1 MKLFNLIVVAT
12 LSLLVGSCSSYNKV
26 VKGDDYQLKFDKAN
40 KLYEEKDFDR
50 CIVLYE
56 QIYQHSPKTGEG
68 ELAYYRLAKSYYEI
82 EDFYMSSYYFGQYI
96 QRYPYSQKNEEA
108 YFLMAL
114 SSVKNSPEYSLDQT
128 ETEGAINTVQ
138 QFIDRYPNST
148 LVDSCNR
155 VIDRLRFKLELKEY
169 EHVKLY
175 DKTENYRAAVTSG
188 EIFLENYSKSKFCE
202 EVYFLIVKNSYLLSI
217 NSIESK
223 KIERI
228 DKTTERITNFAILYP
243 NSNYLKEVKTI
254 ENKINQFRETK
265 TD

>member
-1 MKLFNLIVVAT
+1 MRLHNLLIAIFIF
-12 LSLLVGSCSSYNKV
+12 LVSCSSYNRV
-26 VKGDDYQLKFDKAN
+26 VKGDDYQEKFELAN
-40 KLYEEKDFDR
+40 KLYDAKDFDR

-68 ELAYYRLAKSYYEI
+68 ELAYFRLAKSYYEI

-96 QRYPYSQKNEEA
+96 QRFPFSSKNEEA

-128 ETEGAINTVQ
+128 ETEGAINSVQ
-138 QFIDRYPNST
+138 EFIDRYPNST

-175 DKTENYRAAVTSG
+175 DKTENFRAAVTSG
-188 EIFLENYSKSKFCE
+188 EIFIENYSKSKFCE
-202 EVYFLIVKNSYLLSI
+202 EVYFLVVKNSYLLSI

-223 KIERI
+223 KVERI
-228 DKTTERITNFAILYP
+228 EKTWERITNFAILYP
-243 NSNYLKEVKTI
+243 NSNYLKEVKSI
-254 ENKINQFRETK
+254 ESKLNQSK
-265 TD
+265 Q

>member
-1 MKLFNLIVVAT
+1 MKKISIIITVLTF
-12 LSLLVGSCSSYNKV
+12 LVGCSGYNKV
-26 VKGDDYQLKFDKAN
+26 VKGDDYQQKFEMAN

-96 QRYPYSQKNEEA
+96 QRYPYSSKNEEA
-108 YFLMAL
+108 YFLMAI

-138 QFIDRYPNST
+138 QFIDRYPNSS
-148 LVDSCNR
+148 LVDSCNH

-175 DKTENYRAAVTSG
+175 DKTENYRAAVTAG
-188 EIFLENYSKSKFCE
+188 EIFMENFSKSKFVE
-202 EVYFLIVKNSYLLSI
+202 EVFYLIVKNSYLLSV

-223 KIERI
+223 KLERI
-228 DKTTERITNFAILYP
+228 EKTLERITNFAILYP
-243 NSNYLKEVKTI
+243 NSVYLKEVKSI
-254 ENKINQFRETK
+254 ESKIKQSVK
-265 TD
+265 

>member
-1 MKLFNLIVVAT
+1 MKKVLFA
-12 LSLLVGSCSSYNKV
+12 LSLIIVLMSCSNYNKV
-26 VKGDDYQLKFDKAN
+26 VKGDDYQQKFEVAN
-40 KLYEEKDFDR
+40 KLFEEKDFDR

-82 EDFYMSSYYFGQYI
+82 EDFYMSSYYYGQFI
-96 QRYPYSQKNEEA
+96 QRYPFSSKTEEA
-108 YFLMAL
+108 YFMMAL

-138 QFIDRYPNST
+138 QFIDRYPSST

-155 VIDRLRFKLELKEY
+155 VIDKLRFKLELKEFD
-169 EHVKLY
+169 HVKLY
-175 DKTENYRAAVTSG
+175 DRTENYRAAVTSG
-188 EIFLENYSKSKFCE
+188 EIFIETYSKSKFCE
-202 EVYFLIVKNSYLLSI
+202 EVYFLIIKNSYLLSI

-228 DKTTERITNFAILYP
+228 EKTWERITNFAILYP
-243 NSNYLKEVKTI
+243 NSNYLKEVKAI
-254 ENKINQFRETK
+254 ESKLKQSNE
-265 TD
+265 

>member
-1 MKLFNLIVVAT
+1 MKKIGVAFTILAFLI
-12 LSLLVGSCSSYNKV
+12 GCSGYNKV
-26 VKGDDYQLKFDKAN
+26 VKGDDYQQKFELAN

-68 ELAYYRLAKSYYEI
+68 ELAYYRLAKSYFEI
-82 EDFYMSSYYFGQYI
+82 EDFYMSSYYFGQFI
-96 QRYPYSQKNEEA
+96 QRYPYSSKNEEA

-128 ETEGAINTVQ
+128 ETEGSINTVQ

-169 EHVKLY
+169 DHVKLY
-175 DKTENYRAAVTSG
+175 DKTENYRAAVTAG
-188 EIFLENYSKSKFCE
+188 EIFVENYSKSKFCE
-202 EVYFLIVKNSYLLSI
+202 EVFYMIVKNSYLLSI

-223 KIERI
+223 KVERLE
-228 DKTTERITNFAILYP
+228 DTWERITNFAILYP
-243 NSNYLKEVKTI
+243 NSNYLKEVKSI
-254 ENKINQFRETK
+254 ESKLNQSK
-265 TD
+265 Q

>member
-1 MKLFNLIVVAT
+1 MRKTIFFLSIVVI
-12 LSLLVGSCSSYNKV
+12 LCSCSGYNKI
-26 VKGDDYQLKFDKAN
+26 VKGDDYQQKFEMAN
-40 KLYEEKDFDR
+40 KLFEEKDFDR

-56 QIYQHSPKTGEG
+56 QVYQHAPKTGEG

-96 QRYPYSQKNEEA
+96 QRYPYSVKNEEA

-155 VIDRLRFKLELKEY
+155 VIDRLRFKIELKEY

-175 DKTENYRAAVTSG
+175 DKTENYRAAVTAG
-188 EIFLENYSKSKFCE
+188 EIFIENFSKSKFVE
-202 EVYFLIVKNSYLLSI
+202 EIYFLIVKNSYLLSI
-217 NSIESK
+217 NSIETK
-223 KIERI
+223 KVERI
-228 DKTTERITNFAILYP
+228 EKTWERITNFAILYP
-243 NSNYLKEVKTI
+243 NSNYLKEVKVI
-254 ENKINQFRETK
+254 EAKLKQSTE
-265 TD
+265 

>member
-1 MKLFNLIVVAT
+1 MKKLLFAFAIIT
-12 LSLLVGSCSSYNKV
+12 SLLGCSGYNQV
-26 VKGDDYQLKFDKAN
+26 VKGDDYQQKFELAN
-40 KLYEEKDFDR
+40 KLYEDKDFDR

-82 EDFYMSSYYFGQYI
+82 EDFYMSSYYFGQFI
-96 QRYPYSQKNEEA
+96 ERYSYSTKNEEA
-108 YFLMAL
+108 HFLMAL

-138 QFIDRYPNST
+138 QFIDRYPTST

-175 DKTENYRAAVTSG
+175 DRTENYRAAVTAG
-188 EIFLENYSKSKFCE
+188 EIFFENYSKSKFSE
-202 EVYFLIVKNSYLLSI
+202 EVYYLIVKNSHLLSL
-217 NSIESK
+217 NSIETK
-223 KIERI
+223 KVERI
-228 DKTTERITNFAILYP
+228 EKTWERITNFVILYP
-243 NSNYLKEVKTI
+243 NSNYLKEVKLI
-254 ENKINQFRETK
+254 ESKLKQSKE
-265 TD
+265 

>member
-1 MKLFNLIVVAT
+1 MRYPIFLLLIIAVFC
-12 LSLLVGSCSSYNKV
+12 SCSGYNKI
-26 VKGDDYQLKFDKAN
+26 VKGDDYQQKFEKAN

-56 QIYQHSPKTGEG
+56 QIYQHAPKSGEG

-96 QRYPYSQKNEEA
+96 QRYPYSVKNEEA

-138 QFIDRYPNST
+138 QFVDRYPNST

-155 VIDRLRFKLELKEY
+155 VIDRLRFKIELKEY

-175 DKTENYRAAVTSG
+175 DRTENYRAAVTAG
-188 EIFLENYSKSKFCE
+188 DIFIENYSKSKFVE
-202 EVYFLIVKNSYLLSI
+202 EVYYLVVKNSYLLSV
-217 NSIESK
+217 NSIETK
-223 KIERI
+223 KVERI
-228 DKTTERITNFAILYP
+228 EKTWERITNFAILYP
-243 NSNYLKEVKTI
+243 NSSYLKDVKAI
-254 ENKINQFRETK
+254 ESKLKQSKE
-265 TD
+265 

>member
-1 MKLFNLIVVAT
+1 MKKLLFAFAIIT
-12 LSLLVGSCSSYNKV
+12 SLLGCSGYNQV
-26 VKGDDYQLKFDKAN
+26 VKGDDYQQKFELAN
-40 KLYEEKDFDR
+40 KLYEDKDFDR

-82 EDFYMSSYYFGQYI
+82 EDFYMSSYYFGQFI
-96 QRYPYSQKNEEA
+96 ERYPYSTKNEEA
-108 YFLMAL
+108 HFLMAL

-138 QFIDRYPNST
+138 QFIDRYPSST

-175 DKTENYRAAVTSG
+175 DRTENYRAAVTAG
-188 EIFLENYSKSKFCE
+188 EIFIENYSKSKFSE
-202 EVYFLIVKNSYLLSI
+202 EVYYLIVKNSHLLSL
-217 NSIESK
+217 NSIETK
-223 KIERI
+223 KVERI
-228 DKTTERITNFAILYP
+228 EKTWERITNFVILYP
-243 NSNYLKEVKTI
+243 NSNYLKEVKLI
-254 ENKINQFRETK
+254 ESKLKQSKE
-265 TD
+265 

>member
-1 MKLFNLIVVAT
+1 MNMKLYYSF
-12 LSLLVGSCSSYNKV
+12 LLVVIFLSSCSGYNKV
-26 VKGDDYQLKFDKAN
+26 VKGDDYQQKFEYAN
-40 KLYEEKDFDR
+40 KLYDQRDFER
-50 CIVLYE
+50 SIVLYE

-96 QRYPYSQKNEEA
+96 QRYPYSSKNEEA

-128 ETEGAINTVQ
+128 ETEGAINAVQ
-138 QFIDRYPNST
+138 QFIDRYPNSN
-148 LVDSCNR
+148 LVDSCNH
-155 VIDRLRFKLELKEY
+155 VIDRLRFKLEFKEY

-175 DKTENYRAAVTSG
+175 DKTENYRAAVTAG
-188 EIFLENYSKSKFCE
+188 EIFIENFSKSAFCE
-202 EVYFLIVKNSYLLSI
+202 EVYFLIIKNSYLLSI

-228 DKTTERITNFAILYP
+228 EKTWERITNFTILYP
-243 NSNYLKEVKTI
+243 NSKYLREIKSI
-254 ENKINQFRETK
+254 EIKVRQSENN
-265 TD
+265 

>member
-1 MKLFNLIVVAT
+1 MRLHNFLIVIFFFVI
-12 LSLLVGSCSSYNKV
+12 SCSGYNRV
-26 VKGDDYQLKFDKAN
+26 VKGDDYQEKFELAN
-40 KLYEEKDFDR
+40 KLYDAKDFDR

-68 ELAYYRLAKSYYEI
+68 ELAYFRLAKSYYEI

-96 QRYPYSQKNEEA
+96 QRFPYSNKNEEA

-128 ETEGAINTVQ
+128 ETEGAINSVQ
-138 QFIDRYPNST
+138 EFIDRYPNSS

-175 DKTENYRAAVTSG
+175 DKTENYRAAVTAG
-188 EIFLENYSKSKFCE
+188 EIFVENYSKSKYCE
-202 EVYFLIVKNSYLLSI
+202 EVYYLIVKNSYLLSI

-223 KIERI
+223 KVERI
-228 DKTTERITNFAILYP
+228 EKTWERITNFAILYP
-243 NSNYLKEVKTI
+243 NSAYSREVKSI
-254 ENKINQFRETK
+254 ESKLNQSKE
-265 TD
+265 

>member
-1 MKLFNLIVVAT
+1 MMIKKILSIFS
-12 LSLLVGSCSSYNKV
+12 SLLLLLGCSGYNRV
-26 VKGDDYQLKFDKAN
+26 VKGDDYQQKFEKAN
-40 KLYEEKDFDR
+40 KLFDDKDFDR
-50 CIVLYE
+50 CIILYE

-96 QRYPYSQKNEEA
+96 QRYPYSSKNEEA

-138 QFIDRYPNST
+138 QFIDRYPNSN

-169 EHVKLY
+169 NHVILY

-202 EVYFLIVKNSYLLSI
+202 EVYYLVVKNSYLLSV

-223 KIERI
+223 KVERKE
-228 DKTTERITNFAILYP
+228 KTWERITNFAILYP
-243 NSNYLKEVKTI
+243 NSNYLKEVKAI
-254 ENKINQFRETK
+254 ESKLKQSKE
-265 TD
+265 

>member
-1 MKLFNLIVVAT
+1 MRLHNLLIAI
-12 LSLLVGSCSSYNKV
+12 LIFLVSCSSYNRV
-26 VKGDDYQLKFDKAN
+26 VKGDDYQEKFELAN
-40 KLYEEKDFDR
+40 KLYDAKDFDR

-68 ELAYYRLAKSYYEI
+68 ELAYFRLAKSYYEI

-96 QRYPYSQKNEEA
+96 QRFPFSSKNEEA

-128 ETEGAINTVQ
+128 ETEGAINSVQ
-138 QFIDRYPNST
+138 EFIDRYPSST

-175 DKTENYRAAVTSG
+175 DKTENFRAAVTSG
-188 EIFLENYSKSKFCE
+188 EIFIENYSKSKFCE
-202 EVYFLIVKNSYLLSI
+202 EVYFLVVKNSYLLSI

-223 KIERI
+223 KVERI
-228 DKTTERITNFAILYP
+228 EKTWERITNFAILYP
-243 NSNYLKEVKTI
+243 NSNYLKEVKSI
-254 ENKINQFRETK
+254 ESKLNQSKE
-265 TD
+265 

>member
-1 MKLFNLIVVAT
+1 MKKILLALILFYC
-12 LSLLVGSCSSYNKV
+12 LLGCSGYNKV
-26 VKGDDYQLKFDKAN
+26 VKGDDYEQKFQMAN
-40 KLYEEKDFDR
+40 KLYEEKEFAR

-56 QIYQHSPKTGEG
+56 QIYQHAPKTGEG
-68 ELAYYRLAKSYYEI
+68 ELAYYRLAKSYYEL

-96 QRYPYSQKNEEA
+96 QRYPYSVKNEEA

-148 LVDSCNR
+148 LVDSCNH

-188 EIFLENYSKSKFCE
+188 EIFIENYSQSKFCE
-202 EVYFLIVKNSYLLSI
+202 EVYYLIVKNSYLLTV
-217 NSIESK
+217 NSIDTK
-223 KIERI
+223 KMERME
-228 DKTTERITNFAILYP
+228 KTWERITKFAILYP
-243 NSNYLKEVKTI
+243 NSNYLKEVKAI
-254 ENKINQFRETK
+254 ESKLKQSKE
-265 TD
+265 